1 MFNRRSTLSDI
12 EDAGENAINQLLSAA
27 NSVSKSARQVSNQIE
42 DWASDGYE
50 AVRGA
55 AKSDAAFWGAITV
68 GMGACVGGLFS
79 LWRFAAKDPRGK
91 RMVRNGS
98 RMVRSVTRSVNQSGK
113 RVARAVASANRDMN
127 RFIRSV
133 PLGIPGAA
141 KPSRKRSRKPTR
153 SRRKNSAATR

>member
-12 EDAGENAINQLLSAA
+12 EDAGEYAMKQVLSAA
-27 NSVSKSARQVSNQIE
+27 NSVGKSAKQVSNQIE
-42 DWASDGYE
+42 DWANDGYD

-91 RMVRNGS
+91 RMVRDGK
-98 RMVRSVTRSVNQSGK
+98 RIVRSVSRSVNRSGK
-113 RVARAVASANRDMN
+113 RVARAVAAANRDMN

-133 PLGIPGAA
+133 PLGMPGAA
-141 KPSRKRSRKPTR
+141 KPTRKRSRKTTR
-153 SRRKNSAATR
+153 PRRRKTAA